1 MSQKI
6 INFTFYISRSPQCE
20 AKGQQMIGPE
30 SGIYALRPPEAANEQ
45 TRTAI
50 STTMKAPRIRCAKG
64 LAGGLRF

>member
-1 MSQKI
+1 
-6 INFTFYISRSPQCE
+6 
-20 AKGQQMIGPE
+20 MIGLE

-45 TRTAI
+45 TRTGSRASVNAI